1 MVLINTAGM
10 WAKMAKAWSIKNLY
24 YYLVCLVTLFMFVGG
39 AISSVNSAMQI
50 ILPDEPNVP
59 IFYTYYPDYRAEF
72 ERPVF
77 DPPLLEELEARRA
90 EQENMDDYYRG
101 YSTRRLL
108 NSMAFMIIA
117 APVYI
122 YHWRRIGLAAEEG
135 GDSDEN

>member
-1 MVLINTAGM
+1 
-10 WAKMAKAWSIKNLY
+10 MAKAWSIKNLY

-39 AISSVNSAMQI
+39 AISSVNSAMEI

-77 DPPLLEELEARRA
+77 DPPSLEELEARRA
-90 EQENMDDYYRG
+90 EQENMEAYYRG

-117 APVYI
+117 APFYI
-122 YHWRRIGLAAEEG
+122 YHWKRIGLAAEER

>member
-1 MVLINTAGM
+1 
-10 WAKMAKAWSIKNLY
+10 MAKAWSIKNLY

-39 AISSVNSAMQI
+39 AISSVNSAMQM
-50 ILPDEPNVP
+50 ILPERPNVP
-59 IFYTYYPDYRAEF
+59 IFYTYYPDYRVEY
-72 ERPVF
+72 EQPVF
-77 DPPLLEELEARRA
+77 DPPPLEELEERRA
-90 EQENMDDYYRG
+90 EQENMDNYYRG

-122 YHWRRIGLAAEEG
+122 YHWRRIGTTAEKQ